1 VSPTLKS
8 YGSWVSPITAEALA
22 DAQIAFANL
31 RNFNGHLYWTE
42 NVPAA
47 GGAIGLFRMSDSAAA
62 ARAVPDGAN
71 VRTRV
76 HEYGGAPYVVVG
88 DTVYY
93 VELTDQ
99 RLYRV
104 GPDGKREPL
113 TPTGFRYAD
122 FTPRIADDGSAAA
135 LICVREDHRDPGD
148 VRNALVSIPL
158 PAGGAGDVLY
168 GDSDFVANP
177 RISPDGRQLAFVTWN
192 HPHMPWDASEI
203 RLADLDDHGLGAVRA
218 IAGGDDE
225 SVLEPQWDIDGTLYF
240 ISDRSGFWN
249 LYAWQGAAARVLW
262 PRAFDFAHSPWT
274 LGQASFALL
283 GNGRALTRLCE
294 GGLDQLA
301 LIDLRSGAGRVL
313 ELPYVE
319 YAQLTRIDGQHVAAV
334 VGAARAPDA
343 IVRIDV
349 DGGQVEVLRQA
360 GRALL
365 EPEAVSVAIPIDFP
379 SAQGRVAHAFYYAPV
394 NPQFQAP
401 AGELPPLLTLVH
413 GGPTVQAS
421 PGYSSAVQ
429 FWTSRGFAVV
439 DVNYG
444 GSSGFGRAYRQE
456 LAGNWGIVD
465 AEDVIAAARHLVRT
479 GSVDPQRTAIR
490 GGSAGGYTVL
500 VALSTSDVFC
510 AGADYFGISDMTAIA
525 RDTHKFESRY
535 LDSLMGPLPEAQA
548 IYDSRSPLQ
557 HLDGFK
563 VPLIVFQGADDPVVP
578 PNQSERI
585 VAALR
590 ARGAPVAYL
599 LYPGESHGFRKP
611 ATMISALQAELS
623 FYGQVFGFVPADD
636 LPPLTIENLGKSK

>member
-1 VSPTLKS
+1 VSPIPKS

-22 DAQIAFANL
+22 GAQIAFVNL
-31 RNFNGHLYWTE
+31 RNFDGHLYWTE
-42 NVPAA
+42 NVPAD

-62 ARAVPDGAN
+62 TRVVPDGAN

-76 HEYGGAPYVVVG
+76 HEYGGAPYIVVG
-88 DTVYY
+88 DTVHY
-93 VELTDQ
+93 VELADQ

-104 GPDGKREPL
+104 APDAKREPL
-113 TPTGFRYAD
+113 TPGGFRYAD
-122 FTPRIADDGSAAA
+122 FTPRIASDGSAIA
-135 LICVREDHRDPGD
+135 LICVREDHSNPGE
-148 VRNALVSIPL
+148 VRNAVVSIPL
-158 PAGGAGDVLY
+158 PTGGAGEVLY
-168 GDSDFVANP
+168 GDSDFVAHP
-177 RISPDGRQLAFVTWN
+177 RISPDGKQLAFVTWN

-203 RLADLDDHGLGAVRA
+203 RLADLGEHGLGPVRS
-218 IAGGDDE
+218 IAGGDGE
-225 SVLEPQWDIDGTLYF
+225 SALEPEWDVDGSLYF

-249 LYAWQGAAARVLW
+249 LYAWHGTAAQVLW
-262 PRAFDFAHSPWT
+262 PRAADFAHSLWM
-274 LGQASFALL
+274 LGQASYTLL
-283 GNGRALTRLCE
+283 GDGRAVTRLCE
-294 GGLDQLA
+294 GGIDKLA
-301 LIDLRSGAGRVL
+301 VIDLRSGVGRIL

-319 YAQLTRIDGQHVAAV
+319 YALLTRIDERHVVAV
-334 VGAARAPDA
+334 AGSPREPDA
-343 IVRIDV
+343 IVRINV
-349 DGGQVEVLRQA
+349 DSGQTQVLRQA

-365 EPEAVSVAIPIDFP
+365 EPDAVSVAAPIDFP
-379 SAQGRVAHAFYYAPV
+379 SAKGRVAHAFYYAPV
-394 NPQFQAP
+394 NPRFHAP
-401 AGELPPLLTLVH
+401 AGQLPPLLTLVH

-465 AEDVIAAARHLVRT
+465 AEDVIAAVQYLVRT
-479 GSVDPQRTAIR
+479 GRVDPKRTAIR

-510 AGADYFGISDMTAIA
+510 AGADYYGISDMTAIA

-535 LDSLMGPLPEAQA
+535 LDSLMGPLPQAQA
-548 IYDSRSPLQ
+548 IYDSRSPLH

-563 VPLIVFQGADDPVVP
+563 APLIVFQGADDPVVP
-578 PNQSERI
+578 PDQSERI
-585 VAALR
+585 VEALR

-636 LPPLTIENLGKSK
+636 LPALAIENLGAAK